1 METIFAL
8 SFYSAGTKRTCL
20 VDVTRQEENKRR
32 LYGIGG
38 IETVSKS
45 KSVKLMAI
53 ALSVL
58 LICGIFIWGITT
70 DWGYSKNQRM
80 SFAFTVGDEAKTG
93 SYLLMVPKG
102 ASETNKVPCVI
113 IAPGINSNAYF
124 IKSYAIEFAR
134 RNYAVLSLD
143 IPGSGQSEMYGNAG
157 YAEGLDLMPYL
168 TGIHSCV
175 SGMNFVDQEN
185 VVAVGFSAG
194 RDVATAYA
202 TSFPEDT
209 KTAMHLSAYRTAN
222 SLEISELGV
231 NYFGLAA
238 GSSALNQIRKFMP
251 EANYGDGWIGS
262 GDWQEGTAVYG
273 YINSKA
279 VQHVFQPINTEM
291 VENTIIALELSSPTD
306 TDLATDDLVYLWIE
320 IFAVLGFAALMV
332 FLYNL
337 VITLLSLDEF
347 KSLVRET
354 PTVKY
359 PEYTTLIKNTK
370 VANVLKIVLPVLNIL
385 FTCFM
390 FEMLCLRHYI
400 LPPFK
405 GVTSWAPS
413 FFNGYIPFLILAMIW
428 QLICFG
434 LYHRFVGKPNGANAI
449 GYGITWEGGK
459 KVTAINLLKCLA
471 IGAIVLIAMQTLS
484 SFFDEVMGISF
495 NFFAGIVVF
504 TKLAFGTVKV
514 MPLYFIIY
522 IGVFACLSFGPMIIH
537 KYADTGNE
545 KKDAIV
551 SDVIAVVFSALPFFM
566 LAFWYLLY
574 GMEIITVNPNNVYP
588 SPPWVL
594 MNGTF
599 GYPFI
604 LSFIMPLNNR
614 LYRKTKSIWPGVFVS
629 AVIATVFLLSAYNL
643 QTT

>member
-1 METIFAL
+1 M
-8 SFYSAGTKRTCL
+8 
-20 VDVTRQEENKRR
+20 
-32 LYGIGG
+32 
-38 IETVSKS
+38 SKS
-45 KSVKLMAI
+45 KNVKLMVL

-58 LICGIFIWGITT
+58 LVCGIIIWGITT
-70 DWGYSKNQRM
+70 GWGNSKNQRM
-80 SFAFTVGDEAKTG
+80 YFTFTVGDEAKTG
-93 SYLLMVPKG
+93 SYLMMVPNG
-102 ASETNKVPCVI
+102 ASEVNKVPCVM

-134 RNYAVLSLD
+134 RGYAVLLLD

-185 VVAVGFSAG
+185 VVTVGFSAG

-202 TSFPEDT
+202 KRFPEDT
-209 KTAMHLSAYRTAN
+209 KTVMHLSAYRTAN

-251 EANYGDGWIGS
+251 KAEYGDGWIGS

-273 YINSKA
+273 YINSHA

-291 VENTIIALELSSPTD
+291 IENTIVALQLSSPTE
-306 TDLATDDLVYLWIE
+306 TKLAANDLVYLRIE
-320 IFAVLGFAALMV
+320 IFAMIGFIALMF

-337 VITLLSLDEF
+337 VATLLTLDEF

-359 PEYTTLIKNTK
+359 PDYTDLIKNKKTAK
-370 VANVLKIVLPVLNIL
+370 VLKIALPALNIL

-390 FEMLCLRHYI
+390 FEMLCLRYYI

-405 GVTSWAPS
+405 GVASWAPS

-428 QLICFG
+428 QSVCFI
-434 LYHRFVGKPNGANAI
+434 LYHRFVGKPNGATAI
-449 GYGITWEGGK
+449 GYGLAWDGDK
-459 KVTAINLLKCLA
+459 KVTAINLLKCFA
-471 IGAIVLIAMQTLS
+471 ISVIVFAFMQALS

-504 TKLAFGTVKV
+504 TKLAFGTVKII
-514 MPLYFIIY
+514 PLYFIIY
-522 IGVFACLSFGPMIIH
+522 IGVFTCLAFGPMIIH
-537 KYADTGNE
+537 KYVDTGNE
-545 KKDAIV
+545 KKDAFI
-551 SDVIAVVFSALPFFM
+551 SDVIAVVFTTLPFFM
-566 LAFWYLLY
+566 LALWYLFY
-574 GMEIITVNPNNVYP
+574 GMEIIKVNPNNVYP
-588 SPPWVL
+588 IPPWVL

-614 LYRKTKSIWPGVFVS
+614 LYRKTKTIWPGVFVS
-629 AVIATVFLLSAYNL
+629 AIIATVFLLSAYNL
-643 QTT
+643 QTV